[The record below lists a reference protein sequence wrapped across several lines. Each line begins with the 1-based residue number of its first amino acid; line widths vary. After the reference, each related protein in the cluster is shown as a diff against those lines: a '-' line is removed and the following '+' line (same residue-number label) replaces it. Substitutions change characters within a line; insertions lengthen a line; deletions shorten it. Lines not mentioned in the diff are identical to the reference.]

1 MTVDEVRSTLPTMS
15 DIAFAKINFR
25 VKDLDAAVAF
35 ARDVL
40 GGTVIRE
47 KSTISFGEMAM
58 VQLGGLVMEII
69 APSGPDSP
77 LAGLIERR
85 GEGVDSIGFTVPDV
99 HAASDALEAKG
110 ARMTGSQ
117 GGPPDDMAWMHPKNP
132 LGLSLE
138 LLRREFWAEAAKPQ

>member
-1 MTVDEVRSTLPTMS
+1 MN

-25 VKDLDAAVAF
+25 VRDLDAAVAF

-40 GGTVIRE
+40 GATVLRE

-69 APSGPDSP
+69 APSGPESP
-77 LAGLIERR
+77 LAQLIEKR
-85 GEGVDSIGFTVPDV
+85 GEGVDSVGFTVPDV
-99 HAASDALEAKG
+99 HEASAALEGAG

-138 LLRREFWAEAAKPQ
+138 LLRRDFWSEAVKAR